1 MKTMKLRIITL
12 FLIFVVAFGIVFSAM
27 PSVAYAT
34 SASEINFDSTNVLDD
49 LNSSTVHGEPFDIT
63 DYPYDESKQVQVINF
78 VEYCYSYRANQR
90 ENY

>member
-1 MKTMKLRIITL
+1 MKTMKLRIMTL

-27 PSVAYAT
+27 PSVAYAA

-63 DYPYDESKQVQVINF
+63 DYPYDESKQVILMK
-78 VEYCYSYRANQR
+78 YLKIKA
-90 ENY
+90 